1 MKKYYY
7 YIELV
12 KGQAYLLYEA
22 SDSKDFKDKKSII
35 AIGDER
41 TVKIAFKDLPKE
53 CVVMYHTLK
62 EVKLAKDGTVFE
74 LEFKKYLTKNFTEY
88 KKEEPTK

>member
-1 MKKYYY
+1 MKKYY

-12 KGQAYLLYEA
+12 EGKAYVLYEA
-22 SDSKDFKDKKSII
+22 GSARDFSDKKSII

-41 TVKIAFKDLPKE
+41 TVKNAVVKNLPKE
-53 CVVMYHTLK
+53 CVIMYHTLK

-88 KKEEPTK
+88 KKEDKTQ